1 MGKEDQ
7 LKLSQELKSENVPL
21 KDKFDE
27 FLENLNQT
35 KMVLSILNQNL
46 EKLKSLENDI
56 KSAITSN
63 QDQGF

>member
-7 LKLSQELKSENVPL
+7 LKLSQELKSENAPL